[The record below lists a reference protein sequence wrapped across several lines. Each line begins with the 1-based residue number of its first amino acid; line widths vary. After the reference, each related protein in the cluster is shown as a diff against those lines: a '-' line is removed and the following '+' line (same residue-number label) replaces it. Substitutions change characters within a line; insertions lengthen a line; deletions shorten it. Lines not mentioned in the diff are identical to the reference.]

1 MFSQVTLVKKEYK
14 NLYRKYS
21 TLPLG
26 VLPDKKYYVCDEGYG
41 LTTFTSDKFGFWNS
55 NQIYDKAIDIM
66 IIGDSISMNGCL
78 QEEETFVGML
88 RKNYNVMNLS
98 ISANDPIHY
107 ASVAKIFI
115 PEFKPK
121 IVLMMFNRGDFI
133 DHYSQKTHIYKE
145 FFFKK
150 KMSYFEDEKN
160 HLNFPIRYHK
170 NLIKLLLEAQD
181 ITERYIGRFND
192 FNPVESVSKLQ
203 RIFILFSTHYKLTY
217 LQNIFFDKNYLP
229 YGNDLALDELNKNCD
244 KINCIGFYAFV
255 PGSNFWRPDS
265 RQSKYSKLLGDSDKK
280 FDNIKFINFIDDFKN
295 LDKEAY
301 SIKGNHLSKIG
312 NRKIFKEL
320 VKHFNNSSFSN

>member
-1 MFSQVTLVKKEYK
+1 M
-14 NLYRKYS
+14 
-21 TLPLG
+21 
-26 VLPDKKYYVCDEGYG
+26 PDKKYYVCDEGYG

-150 KMSYFEDEKN
+150 RCLILKMK
-160 HLNFPIRYHK
+160 
-170 NLIKLLLEAQD
+170 
-181 ITERYIGRFND
+181 
-192 FNPVESVSKLQ
+192 
-203 RIFILFSTHYKLTY
+203 
-217 LQNIFFDKNYLP
+217 
-229 YGNDLALDELNKNCD
+229 
-244 KINCIGFYAFV
+244 KII
-255 PGSNFWRPDS
+255 
-265 RQSKYSKLLGDSDKK
+265 
-280 FDNIKFINFIDDFKN
+280 
-295 LDKEAY
+295 
-301 SIKGNHLSKIG
+301 
-312 NRKIFKEL
+312 
-320 VKHFNNSSFSN
+320 